1 MNIKNIMK
9 DLSVRLSKVSSSPE
23 LDSEILMMKGLSVS
37 RTYLHTHNEKIVP
50 DSKIQTLEELVTRRM
65 NKEPIAYILG
75 KKEFWSRGFYINQ
88 HTLIP
93 RPESEMLV
101 ELIIQTNSRKKISR
115 ILELGTGC
123 GCISVSIAKEL
134 SHSQIVSTDICAK
147 ALEVANKNAQHY
159 GVNNIS
165 FIKSDWFNGLENQK
179 FDCIVSNPPYIRK
192 DDPYLSE
199 LTFEPSKALVSGDDG
214 LEAIEIIVSD
224 AAEYLSPE
232 GKIFIEHGKDQEKE
246 IQKIFEL
253 NNWKDIICHRD
264 LGGLPRITAAKI
276 SV

>member
-1 MNIKNIMK
+1 MNIKNIMS
-9 DLSVRLSKVSSSPE
+9 DLSVKLSKVSSSPD
-23 LDSEILMMKGLSVS
+23 LDSEILLMKALRVS
-37 RTYLHTHNEKIVP
+37 RAYLYTYNEKVISEP
-50 DSKIQTLEELVTRRM
+50 KKKLLEELLNRRM

-75 KKEFWSRGFYINQ
+75 KKEFWSRDFYINQ

-101 ELIIQTNSRKKISR
+101 ELIIQANARKKISS

-123 GCISVSIAKEL
+123 GCISVSLAKEL

-165 FIKSDWFNGLENQK
+165 FIKSDWFNKLDNQK
-179 FDCIVSNPPYIRK
+179 FDCIVSNPPYIK
-192 DDPYLSE
+192 EDDPYLSE

-214 LEAIEIIVSD
+214 LEAIEIISSN

-232 GKIFIEHGKDQEKE
+232 GKIFIEHGKYQKKE

-253 NNWKDIICHRD
+253 NNWRDIICHRD
-264 LGGLPRITAAKI
+264 YGGLPRITTAKF
-276 SV
+276 

>member
-1 MNIKNIMK
+1 MNIKNIMS
-9 DLSVRLSKVSSSPE
+9 DLSVKLSKVSSSPD
-23 LDSEILMMKGLSVS
+23 LDGEILLMKALKVS
-37 RTYLHTHNEKIVP
+37 RAYLYTYTDKVISE
-50 DSKIQTLEELVTRRM
+50 SKKKLLEELVNRRM

-75 KKEFWSRGFYINQ
+75 KKEFWSRDFYINR

-101 ELIIQTNSRKKISR
+101 ELIIQANARKKISS
-115 ILELGTGC
+115 ILELGTGS
-123 GCISVSIAKEL
+123 GCISVSLAKEL

-159 GVNNIS
+159 GVNNVS
-165 FIKSDWFNGLENQK
+165 FIKSDWFNKLDNQK
-179 FDCIVSNPPYIRK
+179 FDCIVSNPPYIRE
-192 DDPYLSE
+192 DDPYLGE

-214 LEAIEIIVSD
+214 LDAIEIISSN

-232 GKIFIEHGKDQEKE
+232 GKIFIEHGKDQKKE

-253 NNWKDIICHRD
+253 NNWRDIICHRD
-264 LGGLPRITAAKI
+264 FGGLPRITTAKF
-276 SV
+276 

>member
-1 MNIKNIMK
+1 MNIKNIMS
-9 DLSVRLSKVSSSPE
+9 DLSVKLSKVSSSPE
-23 LDSEILMMKGLSVS
+23 LDSEILLMKALRVS
-37 RTYLHTHNEKIVP
+37 RAYLYTYNEKVIP
-50 DSKIQTLEELVTRRM
+50 DSKKKLLEELVNRRM

-75 KKEFWSRGFYINQ
+75 KKEFWSRDFYINQ

-101 ELIIQTNSRKKISR
+101 ELIIQANARKKISS
-115 ILELGTGC
+115 ILELGTGS
-123 GCISVSIAKEL
+123 GCISVSLAKEL

-147 ALEVANKNAQHY
+147 ALKVANKNAQHY

-165 FIKSDWFNGLENQK
+165 FIKSDWFNKLDNQK
-179 FDCIVSNPPYIRK
+179 FDCIVSNPPYIRE

-214 LEAIEIIVSD
+214 LEAIEIISSN

-232 GKIFIEHGKDQEKE
+232 GKIFIEHGKDQKKE

-253 NNWKDIICHRD
+253 NNWRDIICHRD
-264 LGGLPRITAAKI
+264 FGGLPRITTAKF
-276 SV
+276 

>member
-1 MNIKNIMK
+1 MNIKNIMS
-9 DLSVRLSKVSSSPE
+9 DLSVKLSKVSSSPE
-23 LDSEILMMKGLSVS
+23 LDSEILLMKALRVS
-37 RTYLHTHNEKIVP
+37 RAYLYTYNEKVIP
-50 DSKIQTLEELVTRRM
+50 DSKKKLLEELVNRRM

-75 KKEFWSRGFYINQ
+75 KKEFWSRDFYINQ

-101 ELIIQTNSRKKISR
+101 ELIIQANARKKISS
-115 ILELGTGC
+115 ILELGTGS
-123 GCISVSIAKEL
+123 GCISVSLAKEL

-147 ALEVANKNAQHY
+147 ALKVANKNAQHY

-165 FIKSDWFNGLENQK
+165 FIKSDWFNKLDNQK
-179 FDCIVSNPPYIRK
+179 FDCIVSNPPYIK
-192 DDPYLSE
+192 EDDPYLSE

-214 LEAIEIIVSD
+214 LEAIEIISSN

-232 GKIFIEHGKDQEKE
+232 GKIFIEHGKDQKKE

-253 NNWKDIICHRD
+253 NNWRDIICFRD
-264 LGGLPRITAAKI
+264 FGGLPRITTAKF
-276 SV
+276 

>member
-1 MNIKNIMK
+1 MNIKNIMS
-9 DLSVRLSKVSSSPE
+9 DLSVKLSKVSSSPD
-23 LDSEILMMKGLSVS
+23 LDSEILLMKALRVS
-37 RTYLHTHNEKIVP
+37 RAYLYTYNEKVIP
-50 DSKIQTLEELVTRRM
+50 DSKKKLLEELVNRRM

-75 KKEFWSRGFYINQ
+75 KKEFWSRDFYINQ

-101 ELIIQTNSRKKISR
+101 ELIIQANARKKISS
-115 ILELGTGC
+115 ILELGTGS
-123 GCISVSIAKEL
+123 GCISVSLAKEL

-165 FIKSDWFNGLENQK
+165 FIKSDWFNKLDNQK
-179 FDCIVSNPPYIRK
+179 FDCIVSNPPYIRE

-214 LEAIEIIVSD
+214 LEAIEIISSN

-232 GKIFIEHGKDQEKE
+232 GKIFIEHGKDQKKE

-253 NNWKDIICHRD
+253 NNWRDIICLRD
-264 LGGLPRITAAKI
+264 FGGLPRITTAKF
-276 SV
+276 

>member
-1 MNIKNIMK
+1 MNIKNIMS
-9 DLSVRLSKVSSSPE
+9 DLSVKLSKVSSSPE
-23 LDSEILMMKGLSVS
+23 LDSEILLMKALRVS
-37 RTYLHTHNEKIVP
+37 RAYLYTYNEKVIP
-50 DSKIQTLEELVTRRM
+50 DSKKKLLEELVNRRM

-75 KKEFWSRGFYINQ
+75 KKEFWSRDFYINR

-101 ELIIQTNSRKKISR
+101 ELIIQANARKKISS
-115 ILELGTGC
+115 ILELGTGS
-123 GCISVSIAKEL
+123 GCISVSLAKEL

-165 FIKSDWFNGLENQK
+165 FIKSDWFNKLDNQK
-179 FDCIVSNPPYIRK
+179 FDCIVSNPPYIRE
-192 DDPYLSE
+192 DDPYLGE

-214 LEAIEIIVSD
+214 LDAIEIISSN

-232 GKIFIEHGKDQEKE
+232 GKIFIEHGKDQKKE

-253 NNWKDIICHRD
+253 NNWRDIICHRD
-264 LGGLPRITAAKI
+264 FGGLPRITTAKF
-276 SV
+276 

>member
-1 MNIKNIMK
+1 MNIKNIMS
-9 DLSVRLSKVSSSPE
+9 DLSVKLSKVSSSPD
-23 LDSEILMMKGLSVS
+23 LDSEILLMKALRVS
-37 RTYLHTHNEKIVP
+37 RAYLYTYNEKVIP
-50 DSKIQTLEELVTRRM
+50 DSKKKLLEELVNRRM

-75 KKEFWSRGFYINQ
+75 KKEFWSRDFYINQ

-101 ELIIQTNSRKKISR
+101 ELIIQANARKKISS

-123 GCISVSIAKEL
+123 GCISVSLAKEL

-165 FIKSDWFNGLENQK
+165 FIKSDWFNKLDNQK
-179 FDCIVSNPPYIRK
+179 FDCIVSNPPYIK
-192 DDPYLSE
+192 EDDPYLSE

-214 LEAIEIIVSD
+214 LEAIEIISSN

-232 GKIFIEHGKDQEKE
+232 GKIFIEHGKYQKKE

-253 NNWKDIICHRD
+253 NNWRDIICLRD
-264 LGGLPRITAAKI
+264 FGGLPRITTAKF
-276 SV
+276 

>member
-1 MNIKNIMK
+1 MNIKNIMS
-9 DLSVRLSKVSSSPE
+9 DLSVKLSKVSSSPD
-23 LDSEILMMKGLSVS
+23 LDSEILLMKALRVS
-37 RTYLHTHNEKIVP
+37 RAYLYTYNEKVISE
-50 DSKIQTLEELVTRRM
+50 SKIKLLEELLNRRM

-75 KKEFWSRGFYINQ
+75 KKEFWSRDFYINQ

-101 ELIIQTNSRKKISR
+101 ELVIQANARKKISS
-115 ILELGTGC
+115 ILELGTGS
-123 GCISVSIAKEL
+123 GCISVSLAKEL

-165 FIKSDWFNGLENQK
+165 FIKSDWFNKLDNQK
-179 FDCIVSNPPYIRK
+179 FDCIVSNPPYIRE

-214 LEAIEIIVSD
+214 LEAIEIISSN

-232 GKIFIEHGKDQEKE
+232 GKIFIEHGKDQKKE

-253 NNWKDIICHRD
+253 NNWRDIICHRD
-264 LGGLPRITAAKI
+264 YGGLPRITTAKF
-276 SV
+276 

>member
-1 MNIKNIMK
+1 MNIKNIMS
-9 DLSVRLSKVSSSPE
+9 DLSVKLSKVSSSPD
-23 LDSEILMMKGLSVS
+23 LDSEILLMKALRVS
-37 RTYLHTHNEKIVP
+37 RAYLYTYNEKVIP
-50 DSKIQTLEELVTRRM
+50 DSKKKLLEELVNRRM

-75 KKEFWSRGFYINQ
+75 KKEFWSRDFYINQ

-101 ELIIQTNSRKKISR
+101 ELIIQANARKKISS

-123 GCISVSIAKEL
+123 GCISVSLAKEL

-165 FIKSDWFNGLENQK
+165 FIKSDWFNKLDNQK
-179 FDCIVSNPPYIRK
+179 FDCIVSNPPYIK
-192 DDPYLSE
+192 EDDPYLSE

-214 LEAIEIIVSD
+214 LKAIEIISSN

-232 GKIFIEHGKDQEKE
+232 GKIFIEHGKYQKKE

-253 NNWKDIICHRD
+253 NNWRDIICLRD
-264 LGGLPRITAAKI
+264 YGGLPRITTAKF
-276 SV
+276 

>member
-1 MNIKNIMK
+1 MNIKNIMS
-9 DLSVRLSKVSSSPE
+9 DLSVKLSKVSSSPE
-23 LDSEILMMKGLSVS
+23 LDSEILLMKALRVS
-37 RTYLHTHNEKIVP
+37 RAYLYTYNEKVIP
-50 DSKIQTLEELVTRRM
+50 DSKKKLLEELVNRRM

-75 KKEFWSRGFYINQ
+75 KKEFWSRDFYINQ

-101 ELIIQTNSRKKISR
+101 ELVIQANARKKISS
-115 ILELGTGC
+115 ILELGTGS
-123 GCISVSIAKEL
+123 GCISVSLAKEL

-165 FIKSDWFNGLENQK
+165 FIKSDWFNKLDNQK
-179 FDCIVSNPPYIRK
+179 FDCIVSNPPYIRE

-214 LEAIEIIVSD
+214 LKAIEIISSN

-232 GKIFIEHGKDQEKE
+232 GKIFIEHGKYQKKE

-253 NNWKDIICHRD
+253 NNWRDIICLRD
-264 LGGLPRITAAKI
+264 YGGLPRITTAKF
-276 SV
+276 

>member
-1 MNIKNIMK
+1 MNIKNIMS
-9 DLSVRLSKVSSSPE
+9 DLSVKLSKVSSSPD
-23 LDSEILMMKGLSVS
+23 LDGEILLMKALRVS
-37 RTYLHTHNEKIVP
+37 RAYLYTYTDKVISE
-50 DSKIQTLEELVTRRM
+50 SKKKLLEELVNRRM

-75 KKEFWSRGFYINQ
+75 KKEFWSRDFYINQ

-101 ELIIQTNSRKKISR
+101 ELIIQANARKKISS
-115 ILELGTGC
+115 ILELGTGS
-123 GCISVSIAKEL
+123 GCISVSLAKEL
-134 SHSQIVSTDICAK
+134 SHSRIVSTDICAK

-165 FIKSDWFNGLENQK
+165 FIKSDWFNKLDNQK
-179 FDCIVSNPPYIRK
+179 FDCIVSNPPYIRE
-192 DDPYLSE
+192 DDPYLGE

-214 LEAIEIIVSD
+214 LDAIEIISSN

-232 GKIFIEHGKDQEKE
+232 GKIFIEHGKDQKKE

-253 NNWKDIICHRD
+253 NNWRDIICHRD
-264 LGGLPRITAAKI
+264 FGGLPRITTAKF
-276 SV
+276 

>member
-1 MNIKNIMK
+1 MNIKNIMS
-9 DLSVRLSKVSSSPE
+9 DLSVKLSKVSSSPD
-23 LDSEILMMKGLSVS
+23 LDGEILLMKALRVS
-37 RTYLHTHNEKIVP
+37 RAYLYTYTDKVISE
-50 DSKIQTLEELVTRRM
+50 SKKKLLEELVNRRM

-75 KKEFWSRGFYINQ
+75 KKEFWSRDFYINR

-101 ELIIQTNSRKKISR
+101 ELIIQANARKKISS
-115 ILELGTGC
+115 ILELGTGS
-123 GCISVSIAKEL
+123 GCISVSLAKEL

-165 FIKSDWFNGLENQK
+165 FIKSDWFNKLDNQK
-179 FDCIVSNPPYIRK
+179 FDCIVSNPPYIRE
-192 DDPYLSE
+192 DDPYLGE

-214 LEAIEIIVSD
+214 LDAIEIISSN

-232 GKIFIEHGKDQEKE
+232 GKIFIEHGKDQKKE

-253 NNWKDIICHRD
+253 NNWRDIICHRD
-264 LGGLPRITAAKI
+264 FGGLPRITTAKF
-276 SV
+276 

>member
-1 MNIKNIMK
+1 MNIKNIMS
-9 DLSVRLSKVSSSPE
+9 DLSVKLSKVSSSPE
-23 LDSEILMMKGLSVS
+23 LDSEILLMKALRVS
-37 RTYLHTHNEKIVP
+37 RAYLYTYNEKVIP
-50 DSKIQTLEELVTRRM
+50 DSKKKLLEELVNRRM

-75 KKEFWSRGFYINQ
+75 KKEFWSRDFYINQ

-101 ELIIQTNSRKKISR
+101 ELVIQANARKKISS
-115 ILELGTGC
+115 ILELGTGS
-123 GCISVSIAKEL
+123 GCISVSLAKEL

-165 FIKSDWFNGLENQK
+165 FIKSDWFNKLDNQK
-179 FDCIVSNPPYIRK
+179 FDCIVSNPPYIK
-192 DDPYLSE
+192 EDDPYLSE

-214 LEAIEIIVSD
+214 LKAIEIISSN

-232 GKIFIEHGKDQEKE
+232 GKIFIEHGKDQKKE

-253 NNWKDIICHRD
+253 NNWRDIICHRD
-264 LGGLPRITAAKI
+264 YGGLPRITTAKF
-276 SV
+276 

>member
-1 MNIKNIMK
+1 MNIKNIMS
-9 DLSVRLSKVSSSPE
+9 DLSVKLSKVSSSPE
-23 LDSEILMMKGLSVS
+23 LDSEILLMKALRVS
-37 RTYLHTHNEKIVP
+37 RAYLYTYNEKVIP
-50 DSKIQTLEELVTRRM
+50 DSKKKLLEELVNRRM

-75 KKEFWSRGFYINQ
+75 KKEFWSRDFYINQ

-101 ELIIQTNSRKKISR
+101 ELVIQANARKKISS
-115 ILELGTGC
+115 ILELGTGS
-123 GCISVSIAKEL
+123 GCISVSLAKEL

-165 FIKSDWFNGLENQK
+165 FIKSDWFNKLDNQK
-179 FDCIVSNPPYIRK
+179 FDCIVSNPPYIRE

-214 LEAIEIIVSD
+214 LEAIEIISSN

-232 GKIFIEHGKDQEKE
+232 GKIFIEHGKYQKKE

-253 NNWKDIICHRD
+253 NNWRDIICHRD
-264 LGGLPRITAAKI
+264 YGGLPRITTAKF
-276 SV
+276 

>member
-1 MNIKNIMK
+1 MNIKNIMS
-9 DLSVRLSKVSSSPE
+9 DLSVKLSKVSSSPD
-23 LDSEILMMKGLSVS
+23 LDGEILLMKALRVS
-37 RTYLHTHNEKIVP
+37 RAYLYTYTDKVISE
-50 DSKIQTLEELVTRRM
+50 SKKKLLEELVNRRM

-75 KKEFWSRGFYINQ
+75 KKEFWSRDFYINQ

-101 ELIIQTNSRKKISR
+101 ELIIQANARKKISS
-115 ILELGTGC
+115 ILELGTGS
-123 GCISVSIAKEL
+123 GCISVSLAKEL

-165 FIKSDWFNGLENQK
+165 FIKSDWFNKLDNQK
-179 FDCIVSNPPYIRK
+179 FDCIVSNPPYIRE
-192 DDPYLSE
+192 DDPNLSE

-214 LEAIEIIVSD
+214 LEAIEIISSN

-232 GKIFIEHGKDQEKE
+232 GKIFIEHGKDQKKE

-253 NNWKDIICHRD
+253 NNWRDIICHRD
-264 LGGLPRITAAKI
+264 FGGLPRITTAKF
-276 SV
+276 

>member
-1 MNIKNIMK
+1 MNIKNIMS
-9 DLSVRLSKVSSSPE
+9 DLSVKLSKVSSSPE
-23 LDSEILMMKGLSVS
+23 LDSEILLMKALRVS
-37 RTYLHTHNEKIVP
+37 RAYLYTYNEKVIP
-50 DSKIQTLEELVTRRM
+50 DSKKKLLEELVNRRM

-75 KKEFWSRGFYINQ
+75 KKEFWSRDFYINQ

-101 ELIIQTNSRKKISR
+101 ELIIQANARKKISS
-115 ILELGTGC
+115 ILELGTGS
-123 GCISVSIAKEL
+123 GCISVSLAKEL

-165 FIKSDWFNGLENQK
+165 FIKSDWFNKLDNQK
-179 FDCIVSNPPYIRK
+179 FDCIVSNPPYIRE

-214 LEAIEIIVSD
+214 LEAIEIISSN

-232 GKIFIEHGKDQEKE
+232 GKIFIEHGKYQKKE

-253 NNWKDIICHRD
+253 NNWRDIICHRD
-264 LGGLPRITAAKI
+264 FGGLPRITTAKF
-276 SV
+276 

>member
-1 MNIKNIMK
+1 MNIKNIMS
-9 DLSVRLSKVSSSPE
+9 DLSVKLSKVSSSPD
-23 LDSEILMMKGLSVS
+23 LDSEILLMKALRVS
-37 RTYLHTHNEKIVP
+37 RAYLYTYNEKVIP
-50 DSKIQTLEELVTRRM
+50 DSKKKLLEELVNRRM

-75 KKEFWSRGFYINQ
+75 KKEFWSRDFYINQ

-101 ELIIQTNSRKKISR
+101 ELIIQANARKKISS
-115 ILELGTGC
+115 ILELGTGS
-123 GCISVSIAKEL
+123 GCISVSLAKEL

-147 ALEVANKNAQHY
+147 ALKVANKNAQHY

-165 FIKSDWFNGLENQK
+165 FIKSDWFNKLDNQK
-179 FDCIVSNPPYIRK
+179 FDCIVSNPPYIK
-192 DDPYLSE
+192 EDDPYLSE

-214 LEAIEIIVSD
+214 LKAIEIISSN

-232 GKIFIEHGKDQEKE
+232 GKIFIEHGKYQKKE

-253 NNWKDIICHRD
+253 NNWRDIICHRD
-264 LGGLPRITAAKI
+264 YGGLPRITTAKF
-276 SV
+276 

>member
-1 MNIKNIMK
+1 MNIKNIMR
-9 DLSVRLSKVSSSPE
+9 DLSVKLSKVSSSPN
-23 LDSEILMMKGLSVS
+23 LDSEILLMKALRVS
-37 RTYLHTHNEKIVP
+37 RAYLHTYNDKVISE
-50 DSKIQTLEELVTRRM
+50 SKKKLIEELLNRRM

-75 KKEFWSRGFYINQ
+75 KKEFWSRDFYINQ

-101 ELIIQTNSRKKISR
+101 ELIIKANARKKISS
-115 ILELGTGC
+115 ILELGTGS
-123 GCISVSIAKEL
+123 GCISVSLAKEL

-159 GVNNIS
+159 CVNNIS
-165 FIKSDWFNGLENQK
+165 FIKSDWFNKLDNQK
-179 FDCIVSNPPYIRK
+179 FDCIVSNPPYISE

-214 LEAIEIIVSD
+214 LEAIEIISSN

-232 GKIFIEHGKDQEKE
+232 GKIFIEHGKDQKKE

-253 NNWKDIICHRD
+253 NNWRDIICHRD
-264 LGGLPRITAAKI
+264 FGGLPRITTAKF
-276 SV
+276 

>member
-1 MNIKNIMK
+1 MNIKNIMS
-9 DLSVRLSKVSSSPE
+9 DLSVKLSKVSSSPD
-23 LDSEILMMKGLSVS
+23 LDSEILLMKALRVS
-37 RTYLHTHNEKIVP
+37 RAYLYTYNEKVIP
-50 DSKIQTLEELVTRRM
+50 DSKKKLLEELVNRRM

-75 KKEFWSRGFYINQ
+75 KKEFWSRDFYINQ

-101 ELIIQTNSRKKISR
+101 ELIIQANARKKISS
-115 ILELGTGC
+115 ILELGTGS
-123 GCISVSIAKEL
+123 GCISVSLAKEL

-165 FIKSDWFNGLENQK
+165 FIKSDWFNKLDNQK
-179 FDCIVSNPPYIRK
+179 FDCIVSNPPYIRE

-214 LEAIEIIVSD
+214 LKAIEIISSN

-232 GKIFIEHGKDQEKE
+232 GKIFIEHGKYQKKE

-253 NNWKDIICHRD
+253 NNWRDIICLRD
-264 LGGLPRITAAKI
+264 YGGLPRITTAKF
-276 SV
+276 

>member
-1 MNIKNIMK
+1 MNIKNIMS
-9 DLSVRLSKVSSSPE
+9 DLSVKLSKVSSSPE
-23 LDSEILMMKGLSVS
+23 LDSEILLMKALRVS
-37 RTYLHTHNEKIVP
+37 RAYLYTYNEKVIP
-50 DSKIQTLEELVTRRM
+50 DSKKKLLEELVNRRM

-75 KKEFWSRGFYINQ
+75 KKEFWSRDFYINQ

-101 ELIIQTNSRKKISR
+101 ELIIQANARKKISS
-115 ILELGTGC
+115 ILELGTGS
-123 GCISVSIAKEL
+123 GCISVSLAKEL

-165 FIKSDWFNGLENQK
+165 FIKSDWFNKLDNQK
-179 FDCIVSNPPYIRK
+179 FDCIVSNPPYIK
-192 DDPYLSE
+192 EDDPYLSE

-214 LEAIEIIVSD
+214 LKAIEIISSN

-232 GKIFIEHGKDQEKE
+232 GKIFIEHGKYQKKE

-253 NNWKDIICHRD
+253 NNWKDIICYRD
-264 LGGLPRITAAKI
+264 LRGLPRITTAKF
-276 SV
+276 

>member
-1 MNIKNIMK
+1 MNIKNIMS
-9 DLSVRLSKVSSSPE
+9 DLSVKLSKVSSSPE
-23 LDSEILMMKGLSVS
+23 LDSEILLMKALRVS
-37 RTYLHTHNEKIVP
+37 RAYLYTYNEKVIP
-50 DSKIQTLEELVTRRM
+50 DSKKKLLEELVNRRM

-75 KKEFWSRGFYINQ
+75 KKEFWSRDFYINQ

-101 ELIIQTNSRKKISR
+101 ELIIQANARKKISS
-115 ILELGTGC
+115 ILELGTGS
-123 GCISVSIAKEL
+123 GCISVSLAKEL

-165 FIKSDWFNGLENQK
+165 FIKSDWFNKLDNQK
-179 FDCIVSNPPYIRK
+179 FDCIVSNPPYIRE

-214 LEAIEIIVSD
+214 LEAIEIISSN

-232 GKIFIEHGKDQEKE
+232 GKIFIEHGKDQKKE

-253 NNWKDIICHRD
+253 NNWRDIICHRD
-264 LGGLPRITAAKI
+264 FGGLPRITTAKF
-276 SV
+276 

>member
-1 MNIKNIMK
+1 MNIKNIMS
-9 DLSVRLSKVSSSPE
+9 DLSVKLSKVSSSPD
-23 LDSEILMMKGLSVS
+23 LDSEILLMKALRVS
-37 RTYLHTHNEKIVP
+37 RAYLYTYNEKVISE
-50 DSKIQTLEELVTRRM
+50 SKIKLLEELLNRRM

-75 KKEFWSRGFYINQ
+75 KKEFWSRDFYINQ

-101 ELIIQTNSRKKISR
+101 ELIIQANARKKISS

-123 GCISVSIAKEL
+123 GCISVSLAKEL

-159 GVNNIS
+159 CVNNIS
-165 FIKSDWFNGLENQK
+165 FIKSDWFNKLDNQK
-179 FDCIVSNPPYIRK
+179 FDCIVSNPPYIRE

-214 LEAIEIIVSD
+214 LEAIEIISSN

-232 GKIFIEHGKDQEKE
+232 GKIFIEHGKDQKKE

-253 NNWKDIICHRD
+253 NNWRDIICHRD
-264 LGGLPRITAAKI
+264 FGGLPRITTAKF
-276 SV
+276 

>member
-1 MNIKNIMK
+1 MNIKNIMN
-9 DLSVRLSKVSSSPE
+9 DLSVKLSEVSSSPN
-23 LDSEILMMKGLSVS
+23 LDSEILLMKALRVS
-37 RTYLHTHNEKIVP
+37 RAYLYTYNEKVIP
-50 DSKIQTLEELVTRRM
+50 DSKKKFLEELVNRRM

-75 KKEFWSRGFYINQ
+75 KKEFWSRDFYINQ

-101 ELIIQTNSRKKISR
+101 ELIIKANARKKISS
-115 ILELGTGC
+115 ILELGTGS
-123 GCISVSIAKEL
+123 GCISVSLAKEL

-159 GVNNIS
+159 CVNNIS
-165 FIKSDWFNGLENQK
+165 FIKSDWFNKLDNQK
-179 FDCIVSNPPYIRK
+179 FDCIVSNPPYISE

-214 LEAIEIIVSD
+214 LEAIEIISSN

-232 GKIFIEHGKDQEKE
+232 GKIFIEHGKDQKKE

-253 NNWKDIICHRD
+253 NNWRDIICHRD
-264 LGGLPRITAAKI
+264 FGGLPRITTAKF
-276 SV
+276 

>member
-1 MNIKNIMK
+1 MNIKNIMS
-9 DLSVRLSKVSSSPE
+9 DLSVKLSKVSSSPE
-23 LDSEILMMKGLSVS
+23 LDSEILLMKALRVS
-37 RTYLHTHNEKIVP
+37 RAYLYTYNEKVIP
-50 DSKIQTLEELVTRRM
+50 DSKKKLLEELVNRRM

-75 KKEFWSRGFYINQ
+75 KKEFWSRDFYINQ

-101 ELIIQTNSRKKISR
+101 ELVIQANARKKISS
-115 ILELGTGC
+115 ILELGTGS
-123 GCISVSIAKEL
+123 GCISVSLAKEL

-165 FIKSDWFNGLENQK
+165 FIKSDWFNKLDNQK
-179 FDCIVSNPPYIRK
+179 FDCIVSNPPYIRE

-214 LEAIEIIVSD
+214 LEAIEIISSN

-232 GKIFIEHGKDQEKE
+232 GKIFIEHGKYQKKE

-253 NNWKDIICHRD
+253 NNWRDIICHRD
-264 LGGLPRITAAKI
+264 FCGLPRITTAKF
-276 SV
+276 

>member
-1 MNIKNIMK
+1 MNIKNIMR
-9 DLSVRLSKVSSSPE
+9 DLSVKLSKVSLSPD
-23 LDSEILMMKGLSVS
+23 LDSEILLMKALGVS
-37 RTYLHTHNEKIVP
+37 RAYLHTYNDKVISE
-50 DSKIQTLEELVTRRM
+50 SKKKLIEELLNRRM

-75 KKEFWSRGFYINQ
+75 KKEFWSRDFYINQ

-101 ELIIQTNSRKKISR
+101 ELIIKANDRKKISS
-115 ILELGTGC
+115 ILELGTGS
-123 GCISVSIAKEL
+123 GCISVSLAKEL
-134 SHSQIVSTDICAK
+134 SHSQIVSIDICAK
-147 ALEVANKNAQHY
+147 ALEVANKNAQYY

-165 FIKSDWFNGLENQK
+165 FIKSDWFNKLDNQK
-179 FDCIVSNPPYIRK
+179 FDCIVSNPPYISE

-214 LEAIEIIVSD
+214 LEAIEIISSN

-232 GKIFIEHGKDQEKE
+232 GKIFIEHGKDQKKE

-253 NNWKDIICHRD
+253 NNWRDIICHRD
-264 LGGLPRITAAKI
+264 FGGLPRITTAKF
-276 SV
+276 

>member
-1 MNIKNIMK
+1 MNIKNIMS
-9 DLSVRLSKVSSSPE
+9 DLSVKLSKVSSSPE
-23 LDSEILMMKGLSVS
+23 LDSEILLMKALRVS
-37 RTYLHTHNEKIVP
+37 RAYLYTYNEKVIP
-50 DSKIQTLEELVTRRM
+50 DSKKKLLEELVNRRM

-75 KKEFWSRGFYINQ
+75 KKEFWSRDFYINQ

-101 ELIIQTNSRKKISR
+101 ELIIQANARKKISS
-115 ILELGTGC
+115 ILELGTGS
-123 GCISVSIAKEL
+123 GCISVSLAKEL

-147 ALEVANKNAQHY
+147 ALKVANKNAQHY

-165 FIKSDWFNGLENQK
+165 FIKSDWFNKLDNQK
-179 FDCIVSNPPYIRK
+179 FDCIVSNPPYIK
-192 DDPYLSE
+192 EDDPYLSE

-214 LEAIEIIVSD
+214 LEAIEIISSN

-232 GKIFIEHGKDQEKE
+232 GKIFIEHGKYQKKE

-253 NNWKDIICHRD
+253 NNWRDIICHRD
-264 LGGLPRITAAKI
+264 FGGLPRITTAKF
-276 SV
+276 

>member
-1 MNIKNIMK
+1 MNIKNIMR
-9 DLSVRLSKVSSSPE
+9 DISMRLSKVSSSPV
-23 LDSEILMMKGLSVS
+23 LDSEILLMKALRVS
-37 RTYLHTHNEKIVP
+37 RAYLYTYDDKVIAE
-50 DSKIQTLEELVTRRM
+50 SKKQLLEELVTRRM
-65 NKEPIAYILG
+65 NKEPIAYIIG
-75 KKEFWSRGFYINQ
+75 KKEFWSREFYINQ
-88 HTLIP
+88 RTLIP

-101 ELIIQTNSRKKISR
+101 ELIIQTNSRKKISC

-134 SHSQIVSTDICAK
+134 SHSQIVSTDICAR

-165 FIKSDWFNGLENQK
+165 FIKSNWFNELDNHK

-192 DDPYLSE
+192 DDPYLNE

-214 LEAIEIIVSD
+214 LEAIEIIVSN
-224 AAEYLSPE
+224 AADYLSPE
-232 GKIFIEHGKDQEKE
+232 GKIFIEHGEDQEKE

-253 NNWKDIICHRD
+253 NNWRDIICFRD
-264 LGGLPRITAAKI
+264 LGGLPRITTAKF
-276 SV
+276 

>member
-1 MNIKNIMK
+1 MNIKNIMS
-9 DLSVRLSKVSSSPE
+9 DLSVKLSKVSSSPE
-23 LDSEILMMKGLSVS
+23 LDSEILLMKALRVS
-37 RTYLHTHNEKIVP
+37 RAYLYTYNEKVISEP
-50 DSKIQTLEELVTRRM
+50 KKKLLEELLNRRM

-75 KKEFWSRGFYINQ
+75 KKEFWSRDFYINQ

-101 ELIIQTNSRKKISR
+101 ELIIKANARKKISS
-115 ILELGTGC
+115 ILELGTGS
-123 GCISVSIAKEL
+123 GCISVSLAKEL

-165 FIKSDWFNGLENQK
+165 FIKSDWFNKLDNQK
-179 FDCIVSNPPYIRK
+179 FDCIVSNPPYIK
-192 DDPYLSE
+192 EDDPYLSE

-214 LEAIEIIVSD
+214 LEAIEIISSN

-232 GKIFIEHGKDQEKE
+232 GKIFIEHGKDQKKE

-253 NNWKDIICHRD
+253 NNWRDIICLRD
-264 LGGLPRITAAKI
+264 FGGLPRITTAKF
-276 SV
+276 

>member
-1 MNIKNIMK
+1 MNIKNIMS
-9 DLSVRLSKVSSSPE
+9 DLSVKLSKVSSSPD
-23 LDSEILMMKGLSVS
+23 LDGEILLMKALRVS
-37 RTYLHTHNEKIVP
+37 RAYLYTYTDKVISE
-50 DSKIQTLEELVTRRM
+50 SKKKLLEELVNRRM

-75 KKEFWSRGFYINQ
+75 KKEFWSRDFYINR

-101 ELIIQTNSRKKISR
+101 ELIIQANARKKISS
-115 ILELGTGC
+115 ILELGTGS
-123 GCISVSIAKEL
+123 GCISVSLAKEL

-165 FIKSDWFNGLENQK
+165 FIKSDWFNKLDNQK
-179 FDCIVSNPPYIRK
+179 FDCIVSNPPYIRE
-192 DDPYLSE
+192 DDPYLGE

-214 LEAIEIIVSD
+214 LDAIEIISSN

-232 GKIFIEHGKDQEKE
+232 GKIFIEHGKDQKKE

-253 NNWKDIICHRD
+253 NNWRDIICLRD
-264 LGGLPRITAAKI
+264 FGGLPRITTAKF
-276 SV
+276 

>member
-1 MNIKNIMK
+1 MNIKNIMS
-9 DLSVRLSKVSSSPE
+9 DLSVKLSKVSSSPE
-23 LDSEILMMKGLSVS
+23 LDSEILLMKALRVS
-37 RTYLHTHNEKIVP
+37 RAYLYTYNEKVIP
-50 DSKIQTLEELVTRRM
+50 DSKKKLLEELVNRRM

-75 KKEFWSRGFYINQ
+75 KKEFWSRDFYINQ

-101 ELIIQTNSRKKISR
+101 ELVIQANARKKISS
-115 ILELGTGC
+115 ILELGTGS
-123 GCISVSIAKEL
+123 GCISVSLAKEL

-165 FIKSDWFNGLENQK
+165 FIKSDWFNKLDNQK
-179 FDCIVSNPPYIRK
+179 FDCIVSNPPYIK
-192 DDPYLSE
+192 EDDPYLSE

-214 LEAIEIIVSD
+214 LEAIEIISSN

-232 GKIFIEHGKDQEKE
+232 GKIFIEHGKYQKKE

-253 NNWKDIICHRD
+253 NNWRDIICLRD
-264 LGGLPRITAAKI
+264 YGGLPRITTAKF
-276 SV
+276 

>member
-1 MNIKNIMK
+1 MNIKNIMS
-9 DLSVRLSKVSSSPE
+9 DLSVKLSKVSSSPE
-23 LDSEILMMKGLSVS
+23 LDSEILLMKALRVS
-37 RTYLHTHNEKIVP
+37 RAYLYTYNEKVIP
-50 DSKIQTLEELVTRRM
+50 DSKKKLLEELVNRRM

-75 KKEFWSRGFYINQ
+75 KKEFWSRDFYINQ

-101 ELIIQTNSRKKISR
+101 ELIIQASARKKISS
-115 ILELGTGC
+115 ILELGTGS
-123 GCISVSIAKEL
+123 GCISVSLAKEL

-147 ALEVANKNAQHY
+147 ALKVANKNAQHY

-165 FIKSDWFNGLENQK
+165 FIKSDWFNKLDNQK
-179 FDCIVSNPPYIRK
+179 FDCIVSNPPYIK
-192 DDPYLSE
+192 EDDPYLSE

-214 LEAIEIIVSD
+214 LEAIEIISSN

-232 GKIFIEHGKDQEKE
+232 GKIFIEHGKDQKKE

-253 NNWKDIICHRD
+253 NNWRDIICHRD
-264 LGGLPRITAAKI
+264 LCGLPRITTAKF
-276 SV
+276 

>member
-1 MNIKNIMK
+1 MNIKNIMS
-9 DLSVRLSKVSSSPE
+9 DLSVKLSKVSSSPE
-23 LDSEILMMKGLSVS
+23 LDSEILLMKALRVS
-37 RTYLHTHNEKIVP
+37 RAYLYTYNEKVIP
-50 DSKIQTLEELVTRRM
+50 DSKKKLLEELVNRRM

-75 KKEFWSRGFYINQ
+75 KKEFWSRDFYINQ

-101 ELIIQTNSRKKISR
+101 ELIIKANARKKISS
-115 ILELGTGC
+115 ILELGTGS
-123 GCISVSIAKEL
+123 GCISVSLAKEL

-159 GVNNIS
+159 CVNNIS
-165 FIKSDWFNGLENQK
+165 FIKSDWFNKLDNQK
-179 FDCIVSNPPYIRK
+179 FDCIVSNPPYIRE

-214 LEAIEIIVSD
+214 LEAIEIISSN

-232 GKIFIEHGKDQEKE
+232 GKIFIEHGKDQKKE

-253 NNWKDIICHRD
+253 NNWRDIICHRD
-264 LGGLPRITAAKI
+264 YGGLPRITTAKF
-276 SV
+276 

>member
-1 MNIKNIMK
+1 MNIKNIMS
-9 DLSVRLSKVSSSPE
+9 DLSVKLSKVSSSPD
-23 LDSEILMMKGLSVS
+23 LDSEILLMKALRVS
-37 RTYLHTHNEKIVP
+37 RAYLYTYNEKVISE
-50 DSKIQTLEELVTRRM
+50 SKIKLLEELLNRRM

-75 KKEFWSRGFYINQ
+75 KKEFWSRDFYINQ

-101 ELIIQTNSRKKISR
+101 ELIIKANARKKISS
-115 ILELGTGC
+115 ILELGTGS
-123 GCISVSIAKEL
+123 GCISVSLAKEL
-134 SHSQIVSTDICAK
+134 SHSQIVSIDICAK
-147 ALEVANKNAQHY
+147 ALEVANKNAQYY

-165 FIKSDWFNGLENQK
+165 FIKSDWFNKLDNQK
-179 FDCIVSNPPYIRK
+179 FDCIVSNPPYISE

-214 LEAIEIIVSD
+214 LEAIEIISSN

-232 GKIFIEHGKDQEKE
+232 GKIFIEHGKDQKKE

-253 NNWKDIICHRD
+253 NNWRDIICHRD
-264 LGGLPRITAAKI
+264 FGGLPRITTAKF
-276 SV
+276 

>member
-1 MNIKNIMK
+1 MNIKNIMS
-9 DLSVRLSKVSSSPE
+9 DLSVKLSKVSSSPE
-23 LDSEILMMKGLSVS
+23 LDSEILLMKALRVS
-37 RTYLHTHNEKIVP
+37 RAYLYTYNEKVIP
-50 DSKIQTLEELVTRRM
+50 DSKKKLLEELVNRRM

-75 KKEFWSRGFYINQ
+75 KKEFWSRDFYINQ

-101 ELIIQTNSRKKISR
+101 ELIIQANARKKISS
-115 ILELGTGC
+115 ILELGTGS
-123 GCISVSIAKEL
+123 GCISVSLAKEL

-165 FIKSDWFNGLENQK
+165 FIKSDWFNKLDNQK
-179 FDCIVSNPPYIRK
+179 FDCIVSNPPYIK
-192 DDPYLSE
+192 EDDPYLSE

-214 LEAIEIIVSD
+214 LKAIEIISSN

-232 GKIFIEHGKDQEKE
+232 GKIFIEHGKDQKKE

-253 NNWKDIICHRD
+253 NNWRDIICHRD
-264 LGGLPRITAAKI
+264 FGGLPRITTAKF
-276 SV
+276 

>member
-1 MNIKNIMK
+1 MN
-9 DLSVRLSKVSSSPE
+9 DLSVKLSKVSSSPN
-23 LDSEILMMKGLSVS
+23 LDSEILLMKALRVS
-37 RTYLHTHNEKIVP
+37 RAYLYTYNEKDIP
-50 DSKIQTLEELVTRRM
+50 DSKKKFLEELVNRRM

-75 KKEFWSRGFYINQ
+75 KKEFWSRDFYINQ

-101 ELIIQTNSRKKISR
+101 ELIIQANARKKISS
-115 ILELGTGC
+115 ILELGTGS
-123 GCISVSIAKEL
+123 GCISVSLAKEL

-165 FIKSDWFNGLENQK
+165 FIKSDWFNKLDNQK
-179 FDCIVSNPPYIRK
+179 FDCIVSNPPYIK
-192 DDPYLSE
+192 EDDPYLSE

-214 LEAIEIIVSD
+214 LEAIEIISSN

-232 GKIFIEHGKDQEKE
+232 GKIFIEHGKDQKKE

-253 NNWKDIICHRD
+253 NNWRDIICHRD
-264 LGGLPRITAAKI
+264 FGGLPRITTAKF
-276 SV
+276 